1 MNKKTSIK
9 DFIKLYTVQIIEV
22 IFIVYIILTLF
33 LEIQILV
40 KQKTKEVLL
49 VPKFEKIWELK
60 FSEILPFSP
69 NPQGLAVDKEGIIF
83 IADPENKK
91 VFSIDSNDYSKI
103 NLSQGDFSN
112 QFSFTSPWGITSSDS
127 EEDSLIWILDSGNGW
142 VYRIFSPDQ
151 FDEDVDTAQYQVYNP
166 KGLAIDRF
174 GDFYIADTGNS
185 RILKI
190 DKNGKLVSEWGQYG
204 ERKNEL
210 KEPKGIIIID
220 DLLYILDSLNGRLV
234 QYDLNG
240 NLVGSWNIY
249 TESNW
254 IAKDPDNRI
263 YVISSNSNMIQ
274 VFDKQGQLISNFTS
288 TSIMADL
295 EQVSLISFTSD
306 GRMVICTN
314 NQILMFNL
322 SW

>member
-1 MNKKTSIK
+1 M
-9 DFIKLYTVQIIEV
+9 
-22 IFIVYIILTLF
+22 
-33 LEIQILV
+33 
-40 KQKTKEVLL
+40 
-49 VPKFEKIWELK
+49 
-60 FSEILPFSP
+60 
-69 NPQGLAVDKEGIIF
+69 
-83 IADPENKK
+83 
-91 VFSIDSNDYSKI
+91 
-103 NLSQGDFSN
+103 
-112 QFSFTSPWGITSSDS
+112 
-127 EEDSLIWILDSGNGW
+127 
-142 VYRIFSPDQ
+142 
-151 FDEDVDTAQYQVYNP
+151 
-166 KGLAIDRF
+166 
-174 GDFYIADTGNS
+174 
-185 RILKI
+185 
-190 DKNGKLVSEWGQYG
+190 VSEWGQYG
-204 ERKNEL
+204 ERKNEF

-314 NQILMFNL
+314 NQILTINL